1 MSKKFRIF
9 IKSTVIVAIEIVLI
23 TLTLFSIIDINEN
36 QLLYLSSTLSQVVAT
51 LFGLTITG
59 YIFLEDRLKS
69 SSEKDDTL
77 IDAIDALKLEFR
89 KSLLTIGVLTGISI
103 IFCLSNMIIGN
114 NLSSIP
120 AFMAD
125 IVLYNSIAITIAT
138 IIFIIKFVFKV
149 TDPQKIKKISAK
161 EKTAIEKSNHYL
173 NKQDTNYF
181 SQFMQEFNKLE
192 KLLIKHA
199 EKYSNNASALSFYQ
213 ALRIIQYNELLD
225 NGTIK
230 ELQQL
235 RKYRNYA
242 VHGDSVFVEEFAYN
256 SLSHLTKHVEKK
268 LELNN

>member
-1 MSKKFRIF
+1 MSKKFRVF
-9 IKSTVIVAIEIVLI
+9 IKSIIIFVIEIALI
-23 TLTLFSIIDINEN
+23 TLALFSILDINEN

-77 IDAIDALKLEFR
+77 VDAIDALKLEFR

-114 NLSSIP
+114 NLSTIP
-120 AFMAD
+120 GLLAD

-138 IIFIIKFVFKV
+138 IIFIIRFVFKV
-149 TDPQKIKKISAK
+149 TDPQKIKKISVK
-161 EKTAIEKSNHYL
+161 EKNAIEKSNNYL
-173 NKQDTNYF
+173 NNQGTNYF

-192 KLLIKHA
+192 KFLINYA
-199 EKYSNNASALSFYQ
+199 QKYSNNSPVLSFYQ
-213 ALRIIQYNELLD
+213 ALRIIQCNELLD

-235 RKYRNYA
+235 RKYRNYV

-256 SLSHLTKHVEKK
+256 SLSNLTKYVEKN